1 MNLEIITYSNEFEEK
16 LMQIFDL
23 LSPDFFDAS
32 ERSDYRHY
40 LRTKKEDYYIVLN
53 NAICV
58 AAGGINYESEHK
70 KAFISWDIVHP
81 DFHGK
86 GIGRKLMQHRLKRIH
101 SHSNAEQ
108 IIVRTSQLVYPF
120 YEKQGFVLEK
130 MVKDF
135 WAAGFDLYQM
145 SLEATKKI

>member
-1 MNLEIITYSNEFEEK
+1 MDIEIKTYSTEFEET
-16 LMQIFDL
+16 LIQIFDL
-23 LSPDFFDAS
+23 LTPTFFDAS

-40 LRTKKEDYYIVLN
+40 LRQEKEDYYIVLN
-53 NAICV
+53 NEICV
-58 AAGGINYESEHK
+58 AAGGINYEPERK
-70 KAFISWDIVHP
+70 KAFISWDLIHP

-86 GIGRKLMQHRLKRIH
+86 GIGRKLMQHRLKRIQ

-130 MVKDF
+130 TVKDY
-135 WAAGFDLYQM
+135 WAEGFDLYQM
-145 SLEATKKI
+145 SMKIAKKI